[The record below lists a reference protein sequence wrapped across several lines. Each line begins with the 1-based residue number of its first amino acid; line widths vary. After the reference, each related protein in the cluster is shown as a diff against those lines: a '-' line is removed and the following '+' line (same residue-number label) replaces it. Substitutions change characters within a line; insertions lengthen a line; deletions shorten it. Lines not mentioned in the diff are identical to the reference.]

1 MKTSLLIKRIC
12 SAISL
17 LLVFSMLLCACNKQN
32 PAGTESSDTESNTV
46 NDPESKTDEATETE
60 TETELSTER
69 PDYGKMQ
76 LRGKEKV
83 SNKDLGLRFF
93 EYTNSNPWVA
103 DIEINKNNV
112 TAYIYNSGTTTIS
125 GSDCFGHTASFTLK
139 VDEDY
144 KCTTDIEGCSEKF
157 IEVSQFGSVAMGG
170 DDTAVIQKAID
181 AAKPGETVYIYPGI
195 YHAKYLFIREGVTV
209 KMYNKMENAA
219 DGYTNEIGQSVKKG
233 TSTVIVGARFMN
245 NTQSAHGSEGSS
257 NFTISGGV
265 LDMNCTSFGAIIF
278 GCAENIRLENVIFK
292 DIKGNHTIQ
301 LTGCRNVSVVN
312 CMFAGYVVG
321 DTFTREVLQI
331 EPSTPGATGSGD
343 NPPLKFFAGEYNM
356 PENITIDKCYF
367 GKSDEAGAPLMAI
380 GHHSQVGKPNVT
392 GLKITN
398 NVFDECLYAAIRFNN
413 IVDVEITG
421 NKFISTAEYKN
432 ATVFSQ
438 AVNPAFI
445 TFYHYTNAS
454 TYTNIVDNRKITK
467 ATEYEQAGIHNVRIE
482 NNSFTLGKGSDKRI
496 MYYAGISTYKPG
508 ATYVENLLRQD
519 KYNEKPYSYSGYI
532 LNNNYGS
539 DITFKN
545 NTIDIQGQTAYD
557 DNFIFLSKI
566 TGLDFSDNKITLAS
580 GVKYTSKTAGISGVL
595 LKETTDIDAERKLTL
610 VSSKTNSKHIR
621 LSGTSGTVL
630 ITVNGNGSVVFNVT
644 EGGTCE
650 LKTDRAGT
658 VTITPVCKAGY
669 KFAGFKDTSGNIVS
683 AAHSIEG
690 SAVYTAQFVKE

>member
-1 MKTSLLIKRIC
+1 MKTGLLIKKIC
-12 SAISL
+12 SVISL
-17 LLVFSMLLCACNKQN
+17 VLVFSMLLCACNKQE
-32 PAGTESSDTESNTV
+32 PAGPENTDTESNTV
-46 NDPESKTDEATETE
+46 IDPESKTDEETDTDTEP
-60 TETELSTER
+60 STER

-76 LRGKEKV
+76 LKGKEKI
-83 SNKDLGLRFF
+83 SNKNLGLRFF
-93 EYTNSNPWVA
+93 EITNSNPWVA

-125 GSDCFGHTASFTLK
+125 GRDCFGHTASFTLN
-139 VDEDY
+139 VDENY
-144 KCTTDIEGCSEKF
+144 NCVTDIVSCEKF

-195 YHAKYLFIREGVTV
+195 YNAKYLFIREGVTV
-209 KMYNKMENAA
+209 KMYNEMENAA
-219 DGYTNEIGQSVKKG
+219 DGYTAKIAQSVNKG
-233 TSTVIVGARFMN
+233 TSTVLVGARFMN

-265 LDMNCTSFGAIIF
+265 LDMNCTTFGSIIF
-278 GCAENIRLENVIFK
+278 GCAENVRLENVIFK

-331 EPSTPGATGSGD
+331 EPSTPGATGAGN

-380 GHHSQVGKPNVT
+380 GHHSQVGQPNVT

-398 NVFDECLYAAIRFNN
+398 TVFDECLYAAIRFNN

-421 NKFISTAEYKN
+421 NTFISTAEYKN
-432 ATVFSQ
+432 ATSFTQ

-454 TYTNIVDNRKITK
+454 TYNNIVDNRKITK
-467 ATEYEQAGIHNVRIE
+467 ATEYEQAGIHNVKIE

-496 MYYAGISTYKPG
+496 IYYAGISTYKPG

-545 NTIDIQGQTAYD
+545 NTIDIQGQTTYE

-566 TGLDFSDNKITLAS
+566 TGLDFSDNKITLAT
-580 GVKYTSKTAGISGVL
+580 GVKYTSRSAGISGVL
-595 LKETTDIDAERKLTL
+595 LKDTTDINAERKLTL
-610 VSSKTNSKHIR
+610 VSSKTNTKHIR
-621 LSGTSGTVL
+621 LSGTNGSVL
-630 ITVNGNGSVVFNVT
+630 VTVNGNGSVVINVT
-644 EGGTCE
+644 VGGTCE

-658 VTITPVCKAGY
+658 VTITPVCKPGY
-669 KFAGFKDTSGNIVS
+669 KFAGFKDASGNFVS
-683 AAHSIEG
+683 DAHSVEG